1 LAVGLWDELSK
12 FLETRLDEFLA
23 GHPDLQLEVLSQ
35 KLEEQQKEAQHLLQR
50 SLTEQKE
57 LDQQIMQT
65 AQEIKKWHLRVE
77 KAAEA
82 GRFDLRDG
90 ALVREAEL
98 LREGNLLWGKREA
111 IQAQIPQSEELLR
124 KIQVRRKE
132 VQEKINQLKAQKKTT
147 PPPQSW
153 QAPPRYEPDAIRE
166 AFERWE
172 TEEELEK
179 LKREMG
185 R

>member
-1 LAVGLWDELSK
+1 MGLWDELSR

-35 KLEEQQKEAQHLLQR
+35 KLEEQEEEAKRLMNR
-50 SLTEQKE
+50 SRAEQKE
-57 LDQQIMQT
+57 LDQKILNI
-65 AQEIKKWHLRVE
+65 AQEIQKWHLRVE
-77 KAAEA
+77 KAAAA

-90 ALVREAEL
+90 ALAREAEL

-111 IQAQIPQSEELLR
+111 VQAQIPQSEALLG
-124 KIQVRRKE
+124 KIHVRRQE
-132 VQEKINQLKAQKKTT
+132 VQEKLKKMKEQKQTT
-147 PPPQSW
+147 PPPPSW
-153 QAPPRYEPDAIRE
+153 RTPPRYEPDAIAA
-166 AFERWE
+166 AFDRWE

>member
-1 LAVGLWDELSK
+1 MGLWDELSK

-23 GHPDLQLEVLSQ
+23 GHPDLQLEVLAQ
-35 KLEEQQKEAQHLLQR
+35 KLEEQEEEAKRLLNR
-50 SLTEQKE
+50 SRAEQKE
-57 LDQQIMQT
+57 LDQKIMNI
-65 AQEIKKWHLRVE
+65 AQEIQTWHLRVE
-77 KAAEA
+77 KAEAA

-90 ALVREAEL
+90 ALTREAEL

-111 IQAQIPQSEELLR
+111 IQAQIPQSEVLLS
-124 KIQVRRKE
+124 KIHARRQE
-132 VQEKINQLKAQKKTT
+132 VQEKLKKMKDQKQTT
-147 PPPQSW
+147 PPPPSW
-153 QAPPRYEPDAIRE
+153 RTPPRYEPDAIAA
-166 AFERWE
+166 AFEQWE

>member
-1 LAVGLWDELSK
+1 MGLWDELSK

-23 GHPDLQLEVLSQ
+23 GHPDLQLEVLAQ
-35 KLEEQQKEAQHLLQR
+35 KLEEQQEEAKRLLNR
-50 SLTEQKE
+50 SRAEQKE
-57 LDQQIMQT
+57 LDQKIMNM
-65 AQEIKKWHLRVE
+65 AQEIQKWHLRVE
-77 KAAEA
+77 KAEAA
-82 GRFDLRDG
+82 GRFDLKDG
-90 ALVREAEL
+90 ALAREAEL

-124 KIQVRRKE
+124 KIHTRRQE
-132 VQEKINQLKAQKKTT
+132 VQEKLKKMKEQKQTT
-147 PPPQSW
+147 PPPPSW
-153 QAPPRYEPDAIRE
+153 RTPPRYEPDAIAA
-166 AFERWE
+166 AFDRWE